1 MLKKIKYLFL
11 IIFLFIPIASVS
23 ASVTVDEYECVYTP
37 VGKKVNA
44 DDVIDTYVGVPVGF
58 GSMDNV
64 YSAGIEDYKFPSITT
79 GGTPIILTFTYDT
92 SKKMYKVTASS
103 NVNSSGKDIYIV
115 NESAK
120 TKITELTKD
129 SNSVYYGTSG
139 NRASSDDI
147 KCPNIRIFGYC
158 SDGSGVWD
166 EKSGVYTNS
175 SGCRES
181 HALISMYDSNDEK
194 GNISKF
200 LEYVLPNKKNYLYFS
215 KQVVNSM
222 IFEFGD
228 KFTAPAGDSLANS
241 LVRIELTNPELKITK
256 KYGDTPNS
264 KMSKDM
270 CCYYKDSYALAP
282 NTNNPYAFT
291 CSDAYD
297 SEYEGDFFGNY
308 CSSKAAEITVTFKFS
323 VDGQIKD
330 SSVTNKKYKLYNF
343 TQFAKVNNN
352 ENLAPSGTLT
362 DSYTSSGYKVGG
374 YYLDSN
380 LTKKYTASNLKAND
394 NITIY
399 IKLTKNKNDTP
410 SPSNDEEWDESKKP
424 AVNINDSNAMV
435 FRKQCKYNAT
445 LIGSDGVTNVP
456 TYFYTSYNWSFSS
469 LSDDPTV
476 SASNGGPDSAYPVS
490 STDSNF
496 KINKFK
502 TYENSGKWI
511 PVNGAS
517 FVNVSDIYVM
527 DDIMEKLK
535 EFILTLDCSDTAQFK
550 CSDMSYKTIFS
561 NYASIRSKSN
571 YGAMVDILNGG
582 ARNKNGQTFED
593 FYGSGYISELT
604 RLSFNS
610 DPSKNYCSTLNG
622 KVWYPTKFY
631 ACQNNIYE
639 YGDGVFTV
647 YGNGDQSIGKM
658 YIFTNKDDYDL
669 FCDNSGGVNHL
680 HNYVFEA
687 DSNERYSSQYKIPQS
702 VELKCEFEQDYY
714 KNFFPSI
721 DKSLANLLGF
731 CSGNCTGKG
740 SFSFVFG
747 KDGTVK
753 YTKGKGVGDLDIKFY
768 FNNQEI
774 EDIYGVSSPTNI
786 LDLNIALNL
795 LVSDAG
801 AYRQSKLAQATF
813 KIAIGIAVTGVGIY
827 FSNKIKAPFLKT
839 IAKAGSKV
847 IGIGVSGFFATL
859 DFIQI
864 FNTFS
869 SRESRTVFL
878 TNYFQLDEDTLNKF
892 AEKTNQEKGYPYFE
906 QFTLNKGTSQFSC
919 TISPYTGGTQEEP
932 EEPIQVDCAI
942 FSGKF
947 GDIVS
952 YILNILRI
960 VGVVLMIVLGVLDF
974 TKALSSS
981 DADAMKKAGN
991 MFIKRLIIVVL
1002 ILFIPAIIDLLFGI
1016 IDKTSC
1022 SSTIGGGK

>member
-1 MLKKIKYLFL
+1 MLRKIKYLFW
-11 IIFLFIPIASVS
+11 IIFLFIPVASVS

-37 VGKKVNA
+37 VGKKTNA
-44 DDVIDTYVGVPVGF
+44 NDVIDTYVGVPVGF
-58 GSMDNV
+58 GAMDKV
-64 YSAGIEDYKFPSITT
+64 YSAGIENYKFPSITS
-79 GGTPIILTFTYDT
+79 GGTPITLTFTYDT

-103 NVNSSGKDIYIV
+103 NVNSSDEDIYIV

-120 TKITELTKD
+120 TKIAELTKN
-129 SNSVYYGTSG
+129 SNFVYYGTSG

-158 SDGSGVWD
+158 SDGFGVWD
-166 EKSGVYTNS
+166 EKSGAYTNS
-175 SGCRES
+175 SGCLES

-215 KQVVNSM
+215 KQNGNSM

-256 KYGDTPNS
+256 KYGDTPNG

-270 CCYYKDSYALAP
+270 CCYYKDASGPAV
-282 NTNNPYAFT
+282 NTSGTPYIG
-291 CSDAYD
+291 CKKSYD
-297 SEYEGDFFGNY
+297 SEFEGNFYKNY
-308 CSSKAAEITVTFKFS
+308 CEVAPHITVTYKLS

-330 SSVTNKKYKLYNF
+330 TTITKKEYKLYYLK
-343 TQFAKVNNN
+343 QYAKVFNN
-352 ENLAPSGTLT
+352 ENSAPSEGLVT
-362 DSYTSSGYKVGG
+362 SYILDDYKIEG
-374 YYLDSN
+374 YYLDPN
-380 LTKKYTASNLKAND
+380 LTKKYNASNLKAND

-399 IKLTKNKNDTP
+399 IKLTKNKSDDP
-410 SPSNDEEWDESKKP
+410 SPSDDEEWDESEGP

-445 LIGSDGVTNVP
+445 LAGSDGVTNVP

-469 LSDDPTV
+469 LDDDPTV
-476 SASNGGPDSAYPVS
+476 SATNGGPDSAYPVS
-490 STDSNF
+490 SDGNF
-496 KINKFK
+496 KIGKFK

-511 PVNGAS
+511 PVSGAS

-527 DDIMEKLK
+527 DGIMEKLK

-550 CSDMSYKTIFS
+550 CSDMSYKTLFS
-561 NYASIRSKSN
+561 NYAGYNGKSK
-571 YGAMVDILNGG
+571 YGAMVDILNG
-582 ARNKNGQTFED
+582 AVRNKNGKTFED
-593 FYGSGYISELT
+593 LYGSDYISKSA

-622 KVWYPTKFY
+622 KVWYPTRFY

-687 DSNERYSSQYKIPQS
+687 DSSERHSSQYKIPQS

-714 KNFFPSI
+714 KDFFPTI
-721 DKSLANLLGF
+721 DKALANLLGF
-731 CSGNCTGKG
+731 CSGNCTSKG

-753 YTKGKGVGDLDIKFY
+753 YTKGRGVGDLDIKFY

-774 EDIYGVSSPTNI
+774 ESIYSVSSPTNV
-786 LDLNIALNL
+786 LDLNMALNL

-801 AYRQSKLAQATF
+801 AYRQSKLGQATF

-847 IGIGVSGFFATL
+847 IGIGVAGFFATL
-859 DFIQI
+859 DFIEI

-878 TNYFQLDEDTLNKF
+878 TNYFQLDSDTLNKF

-906 QFTLNKGTSQFSC
+906 QFTLSKSTSQFSC
-919 TISPYTGGTQEEP
+919 TVSPYTGDAQEDP
-932 EEPIQVDCAI
+932 VEPIPVDCGI

-947 GDIVS
+947 GEIVS

-960 VGVVLMIVLGVLDF
+960 IGVVLMIVLGVLDF
-974 TKALSSS
+974 TKALTSS
-981 DADAMKKAGN
+981 DADAMKKAVN
-991 MFIKRLIIVVL
+991 MFVKRLIIVVL
-1002 ILFIPAIIDLLFGI
+1002 ILFIPAIIDLLFSI